1 MAHLAPPQLTGEMF
15 GLFALSGKVSSF
27 IGPALVAWLTLVTAS
42 QRWGM
47 SIIVVLLLVG
57 AALLLTVKP
66 VRAA

>member
-27 IGPALVAWLTLVTAS
+27 IGPALVGWLTLATAS

-47 SIIVVLLLVG
+47 SIIIVLMALGGL
-57 AALLLTVKP
+57 LLLTVKP
-66 VRAA
+66 VRS